1 MKLLFD
7 ACVLVSLAGILSGG
21 CVVSTGGGPGTP
33 PDVPLP
39 PKEEISDPNQ
49 PEGGLIQI
57 GARHIL
63 ISYQGA
69 MRAAPYVTRTKDE
82 AQTFAETLRGR
93 AESGEDFA
101 ELAMDHSDDRG
112 SAASG
117 GELGT
122 FRRDQMVP
130 EFSQAAFRLEVGE
143 ISQVVESPFGFH
155 VIQRTE

>member
-1 MKLLFD
+1 MKRFCE
-7 ACVLVSLAGILSGG
+7 ACILVSLAGTLSG
-21 CVVSTGGGPGTP
+21 CVVSTVGGPGTP

-39 PKEEISDPNQ
+39 PKKEISDAHQ
-49 PEGGLIQI
+49 SEGGPVQI

-63 ISYQGA
+63 ISYEGA
-69 MRAAPYVTRTKDE
+69 MRAAPYVTRTQEE
-82 AQTFAETLRGR
+82 AQAFAENLRGR
-93 AESGEDFA
+93 AESGEAFA
-101 ELAMDHSDDRG
+101 ELAKEHSDDRG
-112 SAASG
+112 SASSG